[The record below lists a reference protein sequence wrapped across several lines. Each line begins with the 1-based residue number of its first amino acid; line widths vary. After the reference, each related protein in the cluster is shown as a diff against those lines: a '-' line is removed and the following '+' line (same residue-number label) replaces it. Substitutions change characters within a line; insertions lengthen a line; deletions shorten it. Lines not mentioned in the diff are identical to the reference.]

1 MFYIHLC
8 CTCGGPIN
16 LLKET
21 IPSRLIGKRCPH
33 CGAWN
38 VADIIIGH
46 RPALELYKQVPLI
59 PGQIRKVTVKSSK
72 PKKELPPAEA
82 GGEK

>member
-1 MFYIHLC
+1 MNAIFPPCRAC
-8 CTCGGPIN
+8 CGPIN

-38 VADIIIGH
+38 TTDMIIGH
-46 RPALELYKQVPLI
+46 RPALELFKQAPLI
-59 PGQIRKVTVKSSK
+59 PGQIRKVTVKSSSK
-72 PKKELPPAEA
+72 PQKGTAA
-82 GGEK
+82 C